1 MVQKMLR
8 QMKLLPDLYMA
19 CTSDDL
25 GYWCRVFERNFSYS
39 YDAEISQSI
48 TNMVMKHYF
57 DRRHTTKALLLLEL
71 NFIYDYT
78 IGIISPR
85 TWKRTRRWDSAT
97 QALSPFISERVGR
110 LSYRLDPPAH
120 GESEGKEEAIGQ

>member
-1 MVQKMLR
+1 
-8 QMKLLPDLYMA
+8 MA
-19 CTSDDL
+19 CTSNDL
-25 GYWCRVFERNFSYS
+25 GELVHRVFERNFSYR

-71 NFIYDYT
+71 NFIYDST

-85 TWKRTRRWDSAT
+85 TWERTRRWDSAT
-97 QALSPFISERVGR
+97 QALSPF
-110 LSYRLDPPAH
+110 LSMSAAFPIVWIHLRTGSWKANKKQSVSSSFDLVDRQH
-120 GESEGKEEAIGQ
+120 F